1 MSGKNYSTN
10 ALLVRLREL
19 ERENAE
25 LREMLGMDRSSW
37 QGEAAP
43 SIDGYDPPRQ
53 DFTKQ
58 APAKQDPAVQT
69 IVKFSPPELKIAL
82 FRSLFRGRED
92 AFARRW
98 QSAKTGKSGYSPAC
112 GNEWQPG
119 VCPKPKGY
127 CSDCKQRELLP
138 LTDAVIDR
146 HLRGQDALGRDVV
159 GVYPILPDDSCR
171 FLALDF
177 DDGGWQEN
185 AAAV

>member
-1 MSGKNYSTN
+1 MSGNEFTTE

-25 LREMLGMDRSSW
+25 LREMLGLGQPVRQHDAVPSMR
-37 QGEAAP
+37 EADPARLAP
-43 SIDGYDPPRQ
+43 MRQ
-53 DFTKQ
+53 DPAMQAPTKQGSAMQ
-58 APAKQDPAVQT
+58 APAQQDPAAQT
-69 IVKFSPPELKIAL
+69 ITKFSPPELKIAL

-127 CSDCKQRELLP
+127 CSD
-138 LTDAVIDR
+138 
-146 HLRGQDALGRDVV
+146 
-159 GVYPILPDDSCR
+159 
-171 FLALDF
+171 
-177 DDGGWQEN
+177 
-185 AAAV
+185 